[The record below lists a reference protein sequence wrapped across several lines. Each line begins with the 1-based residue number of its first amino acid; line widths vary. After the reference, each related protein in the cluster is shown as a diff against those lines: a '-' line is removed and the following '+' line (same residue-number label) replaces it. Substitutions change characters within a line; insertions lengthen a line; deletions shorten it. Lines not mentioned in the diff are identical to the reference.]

1 MSENFLNVMKT
12 PNKETNKNKLTK
24 SFVQLCGLPT
34 CVFIYDSVQIHY
46 NAIKYNTMLYL
57 LMMVQ
62 EAE

>member
-1 MSENFLNVMKT
+1 MKT

-34 CVFIYDSVQIHY
+34 CVFIYDSVQIQF